1 MPPSVEPAWAAPARR
16 RAGPWALVLLAH
28 VGLWLAW
35 QTGLHRLPLALPTFP
50 AAPAWVWLRPTPVT
64 DPPVARR
71 PSAAAPVP
79 APVQALPRRVAPAPG
94 LQRTAPAML
103 TPPPQAPA
111 SPPEAARPSPD
122 PGAPPEATRPEATSS
137 LRLLDN
143 EASRAALRD
152 LTRQP
157 LLSERAATA
166 TGLPL
171 RSGAQRR
178 AEAASAAGKGDCG
191 KGEFAGGGAG
201 LLSLPFLAAAV
212 ARGDCAR

>member
-1 MPPSVEPAWAAPARR
+1 MRPSAEPAWAAPARR
-16 RAGPWALVLLAH
+16 RAGPWAAVLLAH

-35 QTGLHRLPLALPTFP
+35 QMGLHRLPLALPPDP
-50 AAPAWVWLRPTPVT
+50 AAPAWVWLRPAPPPEA
-64 DPPVARR
+64 PPVRR
-71 PSAAAPVP
+71 PAAATP
-79 APVQALPRRVAPAPG
+79 AEPRRTAVAPG
-94 LQRTAPAML
+94 LQPPAPAL
-103 TPPPQAPA
+103 QAPA
-111 SPPEAARPSPD
+111 PDTPAPPADAARPAPD
-122 PGAPPEATRPEATSS
+122 ASAPPEATRPEASS
-137 LRLLDN
+137 STWRLLDN